1 MWVESSLVAPPSFD
15 LQIMVE
21 KLKLLAGVCCTC
33 VDHTHTHTLCVST
46 DNLIFMMFISV
57 NRLWKSSALE
67 QRQVTQHQDEQELR
81 SSPSGVKHDVHE
93 QSGHRRERV
102 RVQTGHAEHV
112 TGTGQRVDDGTRY

>member
-33 VDHTHTHTLCVST
+33 VDHTHSVCVST

-57 NRLWKSSALE
+57 NRLWTSSASE
-67 QRQVTQHQDEQELR
+67 QRQVTQHQDEQGEAH
-81 SSPSGVKHDVHE
+81 PPE
-93 QSGHRRERV
+93 
-102 RVQTGHAEHV
+102 
-112 TGTGQRVDDGTRY
+112 